1 MGWHQPPPH
10 TIYYK
15 LQQERMFDMIFKLE
29 EKDIKFLSELADGTL
44 DPMSQKAAGLLVNES
59 DEGKYLTITFTVE
72 DWAKASMFIT
82 ELFSMRKNSDTANV
96 TGVIFKKIDYDQ
108 DLDHKTKIGENVIK
122 LLESL
127 GYNISLN
134 RDN

>member
-1 MGWHQPPPH
+1 
-10 TIYYK
+10 
-15 LQQERMFDMIFKLE
+15 MIFKLD

-44 DPMSQKAAGLLVNES
+44 DPMSREAVGLLVNEQ

-72 DWAKASMFIT
+72 DWVKASIFIT

-108 DLDHKTKIGENVIK
+108 DLDHKTEIGENVIK